1 MEKRKR
7 RGKRTHERD
16 TDEEHAAATNLRRE
30 ETSASIRMKEGEQS
44 TVAIHREHGED
55 GEEAVDS
62 SDEDTDGGG
71 L

>member
-1 MEKRKR
+1 
-7 RGKRTHERD
+7 
-16 TDEEHAAATNLRRE
+16 
-30 ETSASIRMKEGEQS
+30 MKEGEQS